1 MLPPIHFFAP
11 HRRHYGGMMMFPMMN
26 SWNSMMLKFAQPFI
40 ISNMISNLGTTIADI
55 ISGGR
60 NKNCN
65 CNHTLNNNFLMDG
78 VSNYY
83 GTYYPYV
90 NLNNTQS
97 QEGKGGTNTKS
108 PDAISEMKSA
118 YKEHG
123 ITTIYRGDD
132 GRYFAITKSGE
143 QLSALTLGDLA
154 DEIATYIKSNKT
166 NKEEPVD
173 KAKDDR
179 IEKDEKKEEEKSE
192 QKTTV
197 VKNEQTSVVNKGK
210 TGKSSNKTETKTTE
224 VQTENKSVT
233 SVKTGGRYK
242 SSMNITTPDG
252 KTETKYGYEYAN
264 GNKIYSSKSWD
275 KTDSDAVFVIAGHRY
290 NLELKDGTTLDY
302 WDILGQRTF
311 WQVET
316 HKFIDPNTGKF
327 MPNNPRYNGTVHL
340 SADTEYNSTAPLNN
354 AKIKKNKANQVV
366 LVITNNGKEE
376 EYLMDEVM
384 AGKYNDKFK

>member
-97 QEGKGGTNTKS
+97 QEGKGGTNNKS
-108 PDAISEMKSA
+108 TDAISEMKSA

-123 ITTIYRGDD
+123 ITSIYRGDD
-132 GRYFAITKSGE
+132 GRYFAVTKSGE

-154 DEIATYIKSNKT
+154 DEIATYIKNNKTSKEEVVQKSEQQEVKPDEKKYEKVEEKVVKKEEVIVNSNKGTQKT
-166 NKEEPVD
+166 NKTKEAQKTNET
-173 KAKDDR
+173 
-179 IEKDEKKEEEKSE
+179 EKK
-192 QKTTV
+192 
-197 VKNEQTSVVNKGK
+197 NENSVETSVR
-210 TGKSSNKTETKTTE
+210 
-224 VQTENKSVT
+224 
-233 SVKTGGRYK
+233 TGGRYK
-242 SSMNITTPDG
+242 SSMNIKMPNGT
-252 KTETKYGYEYAN
+252 TETKYGYEYAN
-264 GNKIYSSKSWD
+264 GNKLYSSKSWD
-275 KTDSDAVFVIAGHRY
+275 STDSDAVFVIAGHRY

-316 HKFIDPNTGKF
+316 HKFIDPKTGKF
-327 MPNNPRYNGTVHL
+327 LPNNPRYNGTVHL
-340 SADTEYNSTAPLNN
+340 SADTNYNSSAPLNN